1 MCCKEDCSLPFSTYL
16 LKIFLLISCMV
27 CDCFYCSSVQCLEL
41 GDYQT
46 ASKLALLEKQ
56 FDMAMSYQLQAA
68 LANSEIHKRPSS
80 VSSSQP
86 TVWEKASK
94 PLVKTEVIVPT
105 LEARLTVNVSSNA
118 AKKLGISRTKS
129 NLAEVN
135 GAETSDSKEPAKS
148 VEKPAEEAEEKSTSE
163 IHTFEVQGGAEEMST
178 RSQDTLCTRSDLVE
192 SRCDTPDTLASSGC
206 EDFVTRSAEVFDS
219 PVKHCVKT
227 KCSAISS
234 LAYESIVSKHIKDL
248 EQYSAEDLDGSL
260 NDGLLEDLVHIVEFY
275 IDLCEQGPQ
284 TSLKALL
291 KQVIPSYAQPLES
304 YTVESL
310 IYVTSAFPNP
320 QI

>member
-1 MCCKEDCSLPFSTYL
+1 
-16 LKIFLLISCMV
+16 MV
-27 CDCFYCSSVQCLEL
+27 CRSLNCFSVQCLEL

-68 LANSEIHKRPSS
+68 LANNESHKRPSS
-80 VSSSQP
+80 ISSSQP
-86 TVWEKASK
+86 SVWEKANK

-105 LEARLTVNVSSNA
+105 LEARLTVNVSSTP

-135 GAETSDSKEPAKS
+135 GAETSDNKESTKS
-148 VEKPAEEAEEKSTSE
+148 IEKPAEEAEEKSTSE

-227 KCSAISS
+227 KSNASSS
-234 LAYESIVSKHIKDL
+234 LAYESIVNKHMKDL
-248 EQYSAEDLDGSL
+248 EQNSAEDLDGSL
-260 NDGLLEDLVHIVEFY
+260 NNGLLEDLVHIVEFY

-291 KQVIPSYAQPLES
+291 KQVTMFYAQPIQS
-304 YTVESL
+304 VL
-310 IYVTSAFPNP
+310 I
-320 QI
+320 